1 MTSLSSPDLPQQNAR
16 PQKPQRFRASR
27 TIVALILREMSTRY
41 GRSPGGYI
49 WALVEPLAGI
59 VVMAVAFSLV
69 LRAPPI
75 GTSFL
80 LFYATGFLPY
90 NLFQSLSVV
99 IMRSMSFSRPLLRYP
114 AVTWV
119 DTIIARF
126 ILNTVTG
133 LLVMYIL
140 MTGIL
145 MTLDTTAIL
154 DANKILTT
162 LGLAAVLGLGIGA
175 LNCALMGLYPTWAII
190 WGIIT
195 RPLFLASGILYLYE
209 SLPQLAREVLYWN
222 PLIHITSLGRSA
234 FFPMYEPNYVSP
246 LYVMIF
252 ASVSLFLGVTLLRR
266 FHRHILQR

>member
-1 MTSLSSPDLPQQNAR
+1 MTSLSSPDLPR
-16 PQKPQRFRASR
+16 PIPKPQKPQRFRAAR
-27 TIVALILREMSTRY
+27 TVTALVLREMSTRY
-41 GRSPGGYI
+41 GKSPGGYI

-59 VVMAVAFSLV
+59 VVMAIAFSLV

-90 NLFQSLSVV
+90 NLFQGLASML
-99 IMRSMSFSRPLLRYP
+99 MRSMNFSRPLLRYP

-162 LGLAAVLGLGIGA
+162 LGLAAFLGLGIGT
-175 LNCALMGLYPTWAII
+175 LNCALMGLYPTWQII
-190 WGIIT
+190 WGIFT

-209 SLPQLAREVLYWN
+209 DLPRLAKDVLYWN
-222 PLIHITSLGRSA
+222 PVIHITSWGRAS
-234 FFPMYEPNYVSP
+234 FFPMYEPEYVSP

-266 FHRHILQR
+266 YHRQILQR